1 MTGAAIHLPLD
12 AEEANFPGVGC
23 AVAVLVEEPDGFGA
37 AVGLVELRRRRQ
49 WAAYRVMLRSKGDLV
64 LLDGHRLIRAG
75 CGAGDRG
82 AKIRAI
88 PARMAGN
95 GIRSAWAE
103 CAPGRRQRPRSLL
116 SRARV
121 FALLKRV
128 ALFMLRRLSTELV
141 LASGLAWIREM
152 LSLNT
157 SMTNCPL
164 VLPAIGHQCVSPE
177 NSRSKNCSPVQR
189 DGQRMRAN
197 RPQRPARPCG
207 AQTLLPASGSVCNPP
222 FILSR
227 PSAGPDPK
235 RRPVQH

>member
-1 MTGAAIHLPLD
+1 
-12 AEEANFPGVGC
+12 
-23 AVAVLVEEPDGFGA
+23 
-37 AVGLVELRRRRQ
+37 
-49 WAAYRVMLRSKGDLV
+49 VMLRSKGDLV